1 MELSVV
7 MVTFNSESC
16 VRGALRA
23 VEERL
28 AGAEAIVV
36 DNGSTDATMAV
47 VAAEFPGTKVVSG
60 HGNVGFGGGCNRG
73 VAAAGNRHVLLM
85 NPDVQVTDADAG
97 ALEALFDAGTLGLV
111 APLIA

>member
-23 VEERL
+23 AQDRL
-28 AGAEAIVV
+28 PGAETIVV
-36 DNGSTDATMAV
+36 DNGSPDATTGI
-47 VAAEFPGTKVVSG
+47 VAAEFPATKVVSG

-73 VAAAGNRHVLLM
+73 VAAAANRHVLLM
-85 NPDVQVTDADAG
+85 NPDVRVTDAEPA
-97 ALEALFDAGTLGLV
+97 ALEALT
-111 APLIA
+111 